1 MAYIYRRWSL
11 LWISCNISMFYNLYI
26 HTWGKN
32 CFVLFLFSV
41 VWVQLKTCWR
51 WNEGGDSYL
60 SSPSS
65 AVWWC
70 LKISSW
76 CLLWP
81 SCTLNHRK
89 KQKVRKLLSLP
100 KCLWVRASLLTYLW
114 RGLYPADWPLFSTP
128 PFSTQEVWWDLLR
141 GTWGQ
146 KEI

>member
-26 HTWGKN
+26 HMGKK
-32 CFVLFLFSV
+32 LFCPFLVFCCLSAAENLLEV
-41 VWVQLKTCWR
+41 KWR
-51 WNEGGDSYL
+51 WWFLPFFTFFCSLMVSEDFFL
-60 SSPSS
+60 MS
-65 AVWWC
+65 A
-70 LKISSW
+70 LAFLYSEQ
-76 CLLWP
+76 
-81 SCTLNHRK
+81 